1 LKVIMVS
8 SLAYPPYVG
17 GVQSHVWEISKRLV
31 KKGFDVEIYSTDP
44 LGRLGRITEVDDIK
58 IRRFPSFAP
67 NGIYFLSRELYSALK
82 NAHADIIHSHG
93 YQGFPMLASALAKVQ
108 NGIPLIV
115 TLHCGFRK
123 VGRLP
128 YLVYDSLFG
137 RIIFH
142 RSDRII
148 IVSPIEMELIG
159 ELLKVK
165 EKIRLVPNGVDLKA
179 ISSYLTQ
186 MRERSSQSPVKLLF
200 AGRLEKKKGLV
211 FLVKAFREIAH
222 RDVELS
228 IVGDGPFKQKLV
240 RLVRKLKLQDKVRVK
255 ERLTQAELYE
265 LYAESH
271 IFVLPSE
278 FEAHSIALTEAM
290 AFGLVPV
297 VTNVGGNRFLV
308 LNEVD
313 GFLLDYPPEIRE
325 LSNVL
330 LQLVDNREL
339 LRRMSKR
346 AVREAQQFDIDRVV
360 EHLGMMYQSIGRK
373 D

>member
-1 LKVIMVS
+1 MVS
-8 SLAYPPYVG
+8 SLAYPPYIG
-17 GVQSHVWEISKRLV
+17 GVESHVWEVSKRLV

-44 LGRLGRITEVDDIK
+44 SGKLGRITEVDDIK

-67 NGIYFLSRELYSALK
+67 NGIYHLSRGLYLSLK

-128 YLVYDSLFG
+128 YLIYDSLFG

-186 MRERSSQSPVKLLF
+186 MGARFSQSPVKLLF

-240 RLVRKLKLQDKVRVK
+240 KFIRKLKLQDKVHVK

-290 AFGLVPV
+290 AFGLVSV

-308 LNEVD
+308 LNGVD
-313 GFLLDYPPEIRE
+313 GFLLKKYPPDIRE

-339 LRRMSKR
+339 MHRMSEN
-346 AVREAQQFDIDRVV
+346 AIREAQQFDIDRMV
-360 EHLGMMYQSIGRK
+360 EHLEMMYQSVGRK

>member
-1 LKVIMVS
+1 MVS
-8 SLAYPPYVG
+8 SLAYPPCIG
-17 GVQSHVWEISKRLV
+17 GVESHVWEVSKRLV

-44 LGRLGRITEVDDIK
+44 SGRLGRVIEVNDIK

-67 NGIYFLSRELYSALK
+67 NGIYHLSRELYSSLK
-82 NAHADIIHSHG
+82 NACADIIHSHG

-108 NGIPLIV
+108 NAIPLIV
-115 TLHCGFRK
+115 TLHCGFSK

-128 YLVYDSLFG
+128 HLIYDSLFG
-137 RIIFH
+137 KIIFH
-142 RSDRII
+142 RADRII

-159 ELLKVK
+159 ELLRVK
-165 EKIRLVPNGVDLKA
+165 EKIRLIPNGVNIKG

-186 MRERSSQSPVKLLF
+186 MRARSSQSPVKLLF
-200 AGRLEKKKGLV
+200 VGRLEKKKGLD
-211 FLVKAFREIAH
+211 FSVKAFQKIAH
-222 RDVELS
+222 KDVELS

-240 RLVRKLKLQDKVRVK
+240 RFIRKLKLQDKIRVK
-255 ERLTQAELYE
+255 GRLTQAELYE
-265 LYAESH
+265 SYAQSH

-297 VTNVGGNRFLV
+297 VTNVGGNKYLV
-308 LNEVD
+308 RNGVD
-313 GFLLDYPPEIRE
+313 GFLLKYPPDIRE
-325 LSNVL
+325 LSNIL

-339 LRRMSKR
+339 MCGMSEN
-346 AVREAQQFDIDRVV
+346 ALREAQQFDIDRMVDRLEMV
-360 EHLGMMYQSIGRK
+360 YQSIGRK